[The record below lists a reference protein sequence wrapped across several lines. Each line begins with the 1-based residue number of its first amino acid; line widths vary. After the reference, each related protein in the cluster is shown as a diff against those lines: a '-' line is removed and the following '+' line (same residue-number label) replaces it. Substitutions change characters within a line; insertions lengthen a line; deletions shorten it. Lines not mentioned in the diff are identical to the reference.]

1 MHEWLL
7 LSIGLVKSNFDECS
21 LDNCGQLGI
30 RGVIKNHLSIVLR
43 AYSKL
48 AKVDFSYLS

>member
-7 LSIGLVKSNFDECS
+7 LSIGLVKLNFDECS